1 MLHNKLHPLALSVS
15 FSLLQS
21 RRVDAS
27 HSSHASPVRQLLRL
41 LHQAVQQT
49 SLLGAYSHIFS
60 LNQTVRRLYLTHY
73 IKIYINIYEI
83 VWISMISLN
92 SFFVFP
98 IFPLLSVCLAFSW
111 SLLLE
116 FSLCVDMCGH
126 VQTLTLGEEGPF
138 LSAASRAG
146 EALGAKVKTE
156 REVHTT

>member
-1 MLHNKLHPLALSVS
+1 
-15 FSLLQS
+15 
-21 RRVDAS
+21 
-27 HSSHASPVRQLLRL
+27 
-41 LHQAVQQT
+41 
-49 SLLGAYSHIFS
+49 
-60 LNQTVRRLYLTHY
+60 
-73 IKIYINIYEI
+73 
-83 VWISMISLN
+83 MISLN